1 MSDILVQKY
10 QHYFNESVKLQ
21 ETVNEQAAYIQELE
35 EALIS
40 LDEKINLRNI
50 ALSTALGAGI
60 MGGAGVVGPYVS
72 DAKIE
77 GLKAIEDPAGISSV
91 EQARK
96 GVRKAVGLDTETPAT
111 TRFGLG
117 AAVGGALGAAA
128 SLVGG
133 KPKRR

>member
-60 MGGAGVVGPYVS
+60 MGVGGVVGPHIS
-72 DAKIE
+72 NAKIE
-77 GLKAIEDPAGISSV
+77 GLKAIGDPADISSV

-96 GVRKAVGLDTETPAT
+96 GVREKIGLDKKTPAT
-111 TRFGLG
+111 TRFALG
-117 AAVGGALGAAA
+117 AGVGGALGAVA